1 MTNSN
6 NVVQKEEDLDKAY
19 FFVLAREETNED
31 VVGSESTTIDVRTQ
45 SWAGLLRCVPT
56 LKGDWAITSESL
68 IR

>member
-45 SWAGLLRCVPT
+45 SWAGCCVVYPP
-56 LKGDWAITSESL
+56 
-68 IR
+68 